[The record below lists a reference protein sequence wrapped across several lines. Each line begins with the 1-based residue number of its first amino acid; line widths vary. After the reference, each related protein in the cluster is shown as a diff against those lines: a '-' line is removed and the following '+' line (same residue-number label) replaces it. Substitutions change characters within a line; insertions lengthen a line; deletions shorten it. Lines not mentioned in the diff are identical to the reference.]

1 MSKSS
6 QKDFIILGDDRPS
19 TEPVEVH
26 SIEKQ
31 KSRLLT
37 ASLGDDYASR
47 TRSVLEDSVGWL
59 PFFAEKYNISA
70 DIRDYV
76 LVPVSVFLSGIPNK
90 KGHAFTIEEL
100 TSADPNMGLMKY
112 ETFNRQPLHED
123 HKNGDYS
130 IARGVVLASSLQR
143 APEFM
148 GEVFRCICLQAF
160 DRRTHPALANKIL
173 TGEINSYSM
182 GARASGFKCSVCGK
196 DVPGHCNHVPR
207 GMAQGT
213 GFDGFTKVGEK
224 LAYLEAQ
231 GTRFFE
237 ISALNKNN
245 PAWAGATNAPSDLMH
260 FR

>member
-1 MSKSS
+1 MSKSNPS
-6 QKDFIILGDDRPS
+6 DIIILGDDRPS
-19 TEPVEVH
+19 TPPVEVFN
-26 SIEKQ
+26 IEKQ
-31 KSRLLT
+31 KDRLLT
-37 ASLGDDYASR
+37 ASLGDDYTSR
-47 TRSVLEDSVGWL
+47 TRSALEDSVGWL

-70 DIRDYV
+70 DIKDYV

-100 TSADPNMGLMKY
+100 TSAEPNMGLLRY

-130 IARGVVLASSLQR
+130 IARGVVLATSLQP
-143 APEFM
+143 APEFE
-148 GEVFRCICLQAF
+148 GDVFRCVCLQAF
-160 DRRTHPALANKIL
+160 DRRTHPCLANKIM

-182 GARASGFKCSVCGK
+182 GARASGFKCSVCGHG
-196 DVPGHCNHVPR
+196 VPGHCNHVPR

-213 GFDGFTKVGEK
+213 GFDSFTKIGDK

-231 GTRFFE
+231 GSRFFE

-245 PAWAGATNAPSDLMH
+245 PAWAGATNARSDLMQ
-260 FR
+260 FQ